1 MGKITGKLKHTVN
14 AFPDLQ
20 TKFLHKQY
28 IIWSFLPNFNEFHQ
42 NFHLLK
48 ISGTFQEQLTM
59 SKKVKQEVSPTK
71 HFQIHLDKS
80 IVSLS

>member
-28 IIWSFLPNFNEFHQ
+28 IIWSFLPSFNEFHQ
-42 NFHLLK
+42 NFHLLR

-59 SKKVKQEVSPTK
+59 RKSYNKRYLPLSISKY
-71 HFQIHLDKS
+71 I
-80 IVSLS
+80 

>member
-1 MGKITGKLKHTVN
+1 MKEASTYKEPLGGQMGKITGKLKHTVN
-14 AFPDLQ
+14 AFPDLK

-28 IIWSFLPNFNEFHQ
+28 IIWSFLPSFNEFHQ

-59 SKKVKQEVSPTK
+59 SKKVTRG
-71 HFQIHLDKS
+71 
-80 IVSLS
+80 LSH